1 MNQNSELLL
10 LLANDRIRS
19 RVIDAANAR
28 LARAQVEAVPR
39 PSIRRLVGHQIIRI
53 GERLAEE
60 PNLQPA
66 RSR

>member
-1 MNQNSELLL
+1 MKSFGEMQL

-19 RVIDAANAR
+19 RVIEAANAR
-28 LARAQVEAVPR
+28 LVRAEAEHR
-39 PSIRRLVGHQIIRI
+39 PSIRRSVGHQMIRI

-60 PNLQPA
+60 PGFQPA